1 MKTTVLSVL
10 VLLACMGT
18 AKSQVGINQKQPK
31 ATLDV
36 MASNEIAI
44 PDGVLVPRMP
54 LSLLKSK
61 NNAYS
66 TDQHGALIYVTEIDE
81 SPYGK
86 TIDVKKPGFYYYNST
101 TSKWDAVAGNSV
113 APSKIQ
119 YQNII
124 GSSYTLTGEE
134 DIIIFL
140 GSGQHTLKYNSA
152 RYNNVMLG
160 KKIQIYVDNNLGQ
173 VNLTD
178 GVGTPRGNGV
188 KGETLLN
195 AWSGVVTTLTYVGYG
210 GDGGFPDQPWIV
222 TGGY

>member
-18 AKSQVGINQKQPK
+18 AKSQVGINQNTPQ

-36 MASNEIAI
+36 TASTVRTI
-44 PDGVLVPRMP
+44 PDGVLVPRFTVAQ
-54 LSLLKSK
+54 LADKDG
-61 NNAYS
+61 AYQGS
-66 TDQHGALIYVTEIDE
+66 QNGTLVYVT
-81 SPYGK
+81 SGVGTGGK

>member
-86 TIDVKKPGFYYYNST
+86 TSLVKELGFYYYN
-101 TSKWDAVAGNSV
+101 G
-113 APSKIQ
+113 KIQ
-119 YQNII
+119 ENRDKWLPLV
-124 GSSYTLTGEE
+124 SAAEESTALNVVTDASTAPYTITGNE
-134 DIIIFL
+134 DIILFTGADTYDVNLTTSI
-140 GSGQHTLKYNSA
+140 SPTPTI
-152 RYNNVMLG
+152 G
-160 KKIQIYVDNNLGQ
+160 KKIYLHSANGQ
-173 VNLTD
+173 
-178 GVGTPRGNGV
+178 REIKGNGLRGDTSSLIY
-188 KGETLLN
+188 KGAGGMLL
-195 AWSGVVTTLTYVGYG
+195 YVGNSG
-210 GDGGFPDQPWIV
+210 GLAPWIFFN
-222 TGGY
+222 GF